1 MSRYLLAL
9 TLGLGY
15 LTICQRSLGAD
26 ELFQT
31 AVFESG
37 KEGYHTFRIPSLLTT
52 HNGTLLAFCEGRTTG
67 RGDHGDIDLVVKRS
81 ADQGTTWSDVEIV
94 YEEGGTKKVTIGNAC
109 PVIDEVTGTI
119 WLTFCRD
126 NKNVLVTSSADDGK
140 TWSNPIDISKDVTLA
155 EWSWVAT
162 GPGVGIQLTKGEKQ
176 GRLVIPCDHGIPM
189 DGKRIMF
196 SHVFYSDDVGK
207 SWKLGGS
214 LDRHTD
220 ECQVVELTDGRLML
234 NMRNYWGSHGGRV
247 DRDKMRAVATSEDG
261 GDTWSELKF
270 DKTLFEP
277 ICQASFLRHVTP
289 KSKQPGPLLFSNP
302 ASRAGRRNMTVRAS
316 WDEGKS
322 WPKSKQLH
330 AGPAAYSCLTVLPD
344 GRIGCLYEA
353 GKDNAYQTLTFA
365 RFSLDD
371 IK

>member
-176 GRLVIPCDHGIPM
+176 GRLVIPCDHGIQPLWASAQTSS
-189 DGKRIMF
+189 RLPQRVSARRALF
-196 SHVFYSDDVGK
+196 SRA
-207 SWKLGGS
+207 WL
-214 LDRHTD
+214 
-220 ECQVVELTDGRLML
+220 
-234 NMRNYWGSHGGRV
+234 
-247 DRDKMRAVATSEDG
+247 RDRAVRCTCTGE
-261 GDTWSELKF
+261 
-270 DKTLFEP
+270 
-277 ICQASFLRHVTP
+277 IR
-289 KSKQPGPLLFSNP
+289 
-302 ASRAGRRNMTVRAS
+302 
-316 WDEGKS
+316 
-322 WPKSKQLH
+322 
-330 AGPAAYSCLTVLPD
+330 Y
-344 GRIGCLYEA
+344 
-353 GKDNAYQTLTFA
+353 
-365 RFSLDD
+365 LDD
-371 IK
+371 